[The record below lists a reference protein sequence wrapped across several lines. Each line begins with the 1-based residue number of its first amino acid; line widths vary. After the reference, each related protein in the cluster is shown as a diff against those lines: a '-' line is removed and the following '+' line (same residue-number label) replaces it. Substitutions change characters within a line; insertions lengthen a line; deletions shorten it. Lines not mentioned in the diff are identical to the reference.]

1 MGYVIYARVNPK
13 NLVID
18 FIPSYYEKKLYGT
31 YVKVEE
37 SDDVHALERYKSY
50 DDLGVAN
57 YKYENGEIIERT
69 EEEKEPER
77 KAREE
82 AKANQYIPS
91 MTASMDAFLQYL
103 IKKEMANFDVDTK
116 LKTAGAYEAWTLG
129 SYDVGDIRN
138 HAGQT
143 WECWTAHDN
152 AIYPDI
158 TPDNPQTWANFWRP
172 LHGKSPETAR
182 PWVKPQYGTT
192 DMYHAG
198 EYMVYTDEK
207 VYKCLSDTVY
217 SPDEYAQAWRVVGEA
232 SEPDGG
238 EGGESGGDEDVQEPS
253 TEEYPEWSQPLGA
266 HDAYAQ
272 GAKVSH
278 NGKKWTSDVANNV
291 WEPGVYGWTEVPEE

>member
-1 MGYVIYARVNPK
+1 MDVYIQCNEDMSVIEIVVPVSISDIAGIYK
-13 NLVID
+13 KIGETED
-18 FIPSYYEKKLYGT
+18 FNFSKKYILFD
-31 YVKVEE
+31 E
-37 SDDVHALERYKSY
+37 
-50 DDLGVAN
+50 LGVPN
-57 YKYENGEIIERT
+57 YKYSGGEIVKRT
-69 EEEKEPER
+69 DEEKAAER
-77 KAREE
+77 KAKQDALLQKR
-82 AKANQYIPS
+82 YIPS
-91 MTASMDAFLQYL
+91 VNDSVNAFVQSLILKESAS
-103 IKKEMANFDVDTK
+103 FDVDMK
-116 LKTAGAYEAWTLG
+116 IKTAGVYDKWAAGKYE
-129 SYDVGDIRN
+129 VGDIRTN
-138 HAGQT
+138 AGQV

-198 EYMVYTDEK
+198 EYMVWTDGNTYEC
-207 VYKCLSDTVY
+207 VSDTVY

-232 SEPDGG
+232 SEPDG
-238 EGGESGGDEDVQEPS
+238 EEDVQEPS
-253 TEEYPEWSQPLGA
+253 TEEYPAWVQPTGA

-291 WEPGVYGWTEVPEE
+291 WEPGVYGWTEVQ

>member
-31 YVKVEE
+31 YVNVEE
-37 SDDVHALERYKSY
+37 SDDVRALERYKAY

-57 YKYENGEIIERT
+57 YKYENGKIIERT
-69 EEEKEPER
+69 DEEKESER
-77 KAREE
+77 KAKQE
-82 AKANQYIPS
+82 AILQKRYIPTISASVNAFAQS
-91 MTASMDAFLQYL
+91 MILKESAS
-103 IKKEMANFDVDTK
+103 FDVDMK
-116 LKTAGAYEAWTLG
+116 IKTAGVYDKWAAGKYE
-129 SYDVGDIRN
+129 VGDIRN

-152 AIYPDI
+152 DVYPDI

-182 PWVKPQYGTT
+182 PWTKPWAGTT

-207 VYKCLSDTVY
+207 VYKCISDTVY
-217 SPDEYAQAWRVVGEA
+217 SPEEYAQAWEVQQQEEE
-232 SEPDGG
+232 SETTGQGG
-238 EGGESGGDEDVQEPS
+238 SSVS
-253 TEEYPEWSQPLGA
+253 SEYPEWVAPTGS
-266 HDAYAQ
+266 HDAYPQ

-291 WEPGVYGWTEVPEE
+291 WEPGVYGWTEVQ

>member
-31 YVKVEE
+31 YVNVEE
-37 SDDVHALERYKSY
+37 SDDVHALERYKAY

-57 YKYENGEIIERT
+57 YKYENGEIVERT
-69 EEEKEPER
+69 DEEKMPER
-77 KAREE
+77 KERRESGLQS
-82 AKANQYIPS
+82 QYIPS
-91 MTASMDAFLQYL
+91 FDDSLNTFMRAVILKESAS
-103 IKKEMANFDVDTK
+103 FDVDMK
-116 LKTAGAYEAWTLG
+116 IKTAGVYDKWAAGKYE
-129 SYDVGDIRN
+129 VGDIRN

-182 PWVKPQYGTT
+182 PWTKPWAGTT

-198 EYMVYTDEK
+198 EYMIYTDGNTYEC
-207 VYKCLSDTVY
+207 VSDTVY

-238 EGGESGGDEDVQEPS
+238 EGGESGGEEDVQGPS
-253 TEEYPEWSQPLGA
+253 TEEYPAWVQPTGA

-291 WEPGVYGWTEVPEE
+291 WEPGVYGWTEVQ